1 MLYAKICPTCR
12 KAMIALFRKSG
23 ETCAE
28 CLACHWIGK
37 QHELIL
43 EESEHVEMKS
53 AESRVEQAAAALQQQ
68 LFWQGDGRALRYIKE
83 ALQQF
88 ADEQHA
94 ASIPADVPR
103 YWVMRYNLTNEKS
116 SAEVSHKDD
125 AVCVV
130 MVDELSATR
139 KTADATLQ
147 AIPFVPD
154 PQNDAIEVATILNIS
169 ERVIRVIMKADFAV
183 TVEVMR
189 CEMGRYEWSMETIH
203 VGEDEL
209 IAIGDALRARR
220 AKRNREDAAE
230 EAERGEGSN

>member
-1 MLYAKICPTCR
+1 
-12 KAMIALFRKSG
+12 MIALFRKEN
-23 ETCAE
+23 ETHAE
-28 CLACHWIGK
+28 CLACHWVGK
-37 QHELIL
+37 HHELIL
-43 EESEHVEMKS
+43 EESGSDTKS
-53 AESRVEQAAAALQQQ
+53 AELRVEHAAAALHQQ
-68 LFWQGDGRALRYIKE
+68 LFWQGDGRALRCIKE

-130 MVDELSATR
+130 MVDELSATC
-139 KTADATLQ
+139 KTADTTPQ

-189 CEMGRYEWSMETIH
+189 YE
-203 VGEDEL
+203 VG
-209 IAIGDALRARR
+209 AL
-220 AKRNREDAAE
+220 
-230 EAERGEGSN
+230 